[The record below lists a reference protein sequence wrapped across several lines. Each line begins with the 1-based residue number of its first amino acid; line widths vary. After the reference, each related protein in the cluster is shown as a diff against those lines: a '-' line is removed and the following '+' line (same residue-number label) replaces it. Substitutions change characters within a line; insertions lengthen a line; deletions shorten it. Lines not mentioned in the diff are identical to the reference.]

1 MLFCGKDKLILP
13 TRMSRFK
20 YSSFLHILRHS
31 EAKMSFMHLSS
42 CFCFHLDRLI
52 SIWVPCCLSVI
63 SDHLQPLF
71 SHFRSILTILTV
83 FSITLD
89 YSRLL
94 SITLDYSRLLSI
106 TLDYSRLLS
115 TTLDYSF
122 DRSRLFFW
130 LASSLFDG
138 FWHIFDCVACFSI
151 TLRFLWRK
159 ASERECNILISALK
173 IQNMPKSLS
182 CSVFCVACQHLA
194 AVLLFFC

>member
-1 MLFCGKDKLILP
+1 MLLCGKDKRILP

-31 EAKMSFMHLSS
+31 EGKMSFVSLSS
-42 CFCFHLDRLI
+42 CFAF
-52 SIWVPCCLSVI
+52 IWTVWSQFELLCCLSVT

-71 SHFRSILTILTV
+71 SNFRSILTV

-115 TTLDYSF
+115 TTLDYPRLLFRSF
-122 DRSRLFFW
+122 SSRLFFRW
-130 LASSLFDG
+130 HLRCSMVFD
-138 FWHIFDCVACFSI
+138 IFSI
-151 TLRFLWRK
+151 VLPVFQSRC
-159 ASERECNILISALK
+159 ASFEERH
-173 IQNMPKSLS
+173 LS
-182 CSVFCVACQHLA
+182 GNTIF
-194 AVLLFFC
+194 

>member
-1 MLFCGKDKLILP
+1 MKSAGLEIRKNVFCGKDKLILP
-13 TRMSRFK
+13 TRMSRLK

-31 EAKMSFMHLSS
+31 EAKMSFVSLSS

-52 SIWVPCCLSVI
+52 SIWAPCRLSVI

-71 SHFRSILTILTV
+71 SNFRSILTILTV
-83 FSITLD
+83 FSITID

-122 DRSRLFFW
+122 DRSREFSCWHLRY
-130 LASSLFDG
+130 SMVFD
-138 FWHIFDCVACFSI
+138 IFSI
-151 TLRFLWRK
+151 VLPVFQSRC
-159 ASERECNILISALK
+159 ASFEERH
-173 IQNMPKSLS
+173 LS
-182 CSVFCVACQHLA
+182 GNAIF
-194 AVLLFFC
+194 